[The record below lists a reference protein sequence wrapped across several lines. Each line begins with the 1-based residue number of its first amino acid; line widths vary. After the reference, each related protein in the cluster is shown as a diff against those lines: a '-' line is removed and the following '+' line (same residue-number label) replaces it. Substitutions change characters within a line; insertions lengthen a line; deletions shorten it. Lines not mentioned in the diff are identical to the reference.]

1 MVPGGPVP
9 PQPVRDV
16 EAGRAGGAIL
26 TFLEAA
32 GEAVARET
40 FYITTPIY
48 YVNDLPHIGHIY
60 TTVVAD
66 TIARYKR
73 MRGFDVRF
81 LTGTDEHGQ
90 KMERSARARG
100 VEPKALA
107 DEVVRRYHELW
118 RQLEI
123 TNDDFIRT
131 TEARHH
137 AGRPRA
143 DRPHAGQGRHLQ
155 GLVRGVVLLRVRG
168 VLPRDAARG
177 REMPGPGTPGRAA
190 QGGVVLLP
198 PVRVPGA
205 AARLLPASTP
215 SSSGPEPATTR
226 WCASSKAASRTSRS
240 RGRRSAGGSRG
251 PATPTT
257 SSTCGSTRSRT
268 TSRRSASGP
277 ATPRCTSATGRPR
290 CTSSARTSCA
300 STASTGRRS

>member
-1 MVPGGPVP
+1 M
-9 PQPVRDV
+9 
-16 EAGRAGGAIL
+16 
-26 TFLEAA
+26 
-32 GEAVARET
+32 ARET

-90 KMERSARARG
+90 KMERSARLAR
-100 VEPKALA
+100 
-107 DEVVRRYHELW
+107 RRAQGAGRRGRAPLPRAVAAPRDHERRLHP
-118 RQLEI
+118 
-123 TNDDFIRT
+123 DDRG
-131 TEARHH
+131 APPR
-137 AGRPRA
+137 GRPRA
-143 DRPHAGQGRHLQ
+143 DRAHAGQGRHLQ
-155 GLVRGVVLLRVRG
+155 GVVRGVVLLGVRG
-168 VLPRDAARG
+168 VLPRDAARQ
-177 REMPGPGTPGRAA
+177 RHVPGPGAPRRAA

-198 PVRVPGA
+198 PVGVPGA
-205 AARLLPASTP
+205 AARVLPRAP
-215 SSSGPEPATTR
+215 RVHPARHPLQRGGALRRGGPQGPLDLAGDDQLGDPV
-226 WCASSKAASRTSRS
+226 A
-240 RGRRSAGGSRG
+240 RRRRARRLRVARRAR
-251 PATPTT
+251 P
-257 SSTCGSTRSRT
+257 T